1 MSNPFLTY
9 QQFNKVEQFNEA
21 TQVLIDAGIP
31 YQSED
36 SHQFFDPSY
45 LRNDAT
51 RDIRVLVQQND
62 FGKANTAFKKFYTD
76 QLDKVDPN
84 YFLFQFN
91 KAELKSV
98 ISNPEEW
105 GMFNCMLAEKLL
117 NDLGEATPPGFLEEI
132 EIEKLYQAKEA
143 EKASPTLIIIG
154 YLSLI
159 ILGIGGAIF
168 GLYIVHTKKT
178 LIDGSQFYRFDAT
191 SRNHGKIMLAI
202 FTIILILLLL
212 LFTNH

>member
-1 MSNPFLTY
+1 MINKPLIILAGGFGTRLQSILNGLPKPLANINGVPFLQY
-9 QQFNKVEQFNEA
+9 LLQNWINKGF
-21 TQVLIDAGIP
+21 
-31 YQSED
+31 
-36 SHQFFDPSY
+36 
-45 LRNDAT
+45 
-51 RDIRVLVQQND
+51 ND
-62 FGKANTAFKKFYTD
+62 FIFSLHFES
-76 QLDKVDPN
+76 
-84 YFLFQFN
+84 N
-91 KAELKSV
+91 K
-98 ISNPEEW
+98 II
-105 GMFNCMLAEKLL
+105 
-117 NDLGEATPPGFLEEI
+117 DFLESQKLNHINCKIRYVVEPTPMGTGGAI
-132 EIEKLYQAKEA
+132 SFLLEKVEIEKLYQAKEA